1 MMIFY
6 GTIETNLG
14 GLLKEYGLSQ
24 YVNIDSLTFDTG
36 EDCFYIDFDETDI
49 VVEDKLIDFRLKSLG
64 ETYADSWETVGI
76 SKVVD
81 MENNKEIFNKV
92 ALSGIVVYVYDF
104 ESKLDDEFLNRV
116 KFKMTGNLLV
126 IGDTEIEYENEG
138 VEVEIYIGG

>member
-1 MMIFY
+1 MMRFY

-14 GLLKEYGLSQ
+14 ELLKEYGLSK
-24 YVNIDSLTFDTG
+24 YVSIDSLTFDTG

-49 VVEDKLIDFRLKSLG
+49 VVEDKYIDFRLKSLG
-64 ETYADSWETVGI
+64 ATYADSWGTVGI
-76 SKVVD
+76 SEVVD

-92 ALSGIVVYVYDF
+92 ELSGIVVYVYDF

>member
-1 MMIFY
+1 
-6 GTIETNLG
+6 
-14 GLLKEYGLSQ
+14 
-24 YVNIDSLTFDTG
+24 
-36 EDCFYIDFDETDI
+36 
-49 VVEDKLIDFRLKSLG
+49 
-64 ETYADSWETVGI
+64 
-76 SKVVD
+76 

-92 ALSGIVVYVYDF
+92 DLSGIVVYVYDF